1 MENQPAESLRRCEMG
16 LSNEEIYL
24 MHTNLAKLR
33 IADHIIRDVL
43 FMDASKD
50 EKTKEISN
58 QLYKWICEYEK
69 EIDPE

>member
-1 MENQPAESLRRCEMG
+1 MG